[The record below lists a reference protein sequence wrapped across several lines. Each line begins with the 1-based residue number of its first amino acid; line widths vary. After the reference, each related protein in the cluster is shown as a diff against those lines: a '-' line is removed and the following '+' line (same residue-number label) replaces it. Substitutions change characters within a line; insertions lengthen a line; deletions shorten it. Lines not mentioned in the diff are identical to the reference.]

1 MTNEELMIETLK
13 GIHQL
18 FAELAQSNDD
28 CIQEYAEYPPM
39 SEYFEGKRDAY
50 TLAAER
56 IEMAITLTKAY
67 TFEEVA

>member
-13 GIHQL
+13 SIHQL
-18 FAELAQSNDD
+18 FSDLAQSNDD

-56 IEMAITLTKAY
+56 MESAIKTA
-67 TFEEVA
+67 EIIA